1 MRFHEIKTLLEG
13 TGLRGGKT
21 GEVYADRDGTEYEFQ
36 VWDFKYPNDA
46 PSFQTPVQMQA
57 AIEQIQQENPEVE
70 IRWVNNQTNRTKA
83 FAFAKF
89 KAQNEKEVWLA
100 KYFQTASPTNTI
112 YDKEAAAVN
121 LTAATGSAATKA
133 TVNLQPGQ
141 LGVADGRPRNLS
153 AILKIV
159 ADHDQGSMLVN
170 AVTEASNGS
179 AIVFEQGAA
188 IKNALQDDFGEILA
202 PVAIISGHSI
212 VNGPVQQAIND
223 IYKGGDLKGATIM
236 FPPEQNNPLIDSFI
250 IKDGI
255 QMGVSHKGKQG
266 AKASITNIWK
276 AKEDAAKNKTG
287 QTYIKKF
294 KEAVAVLDICKQQ
307 GQAEQPITLAERYS
321 LISDVESKTL
331 RKLMEDPMSDNL
343 RLDGNPQ
350 SPNAVV
356 KTATAQDLAKVP
368 KALRRIFNMG
378 GYKRGSYVSFLCLA
392 RVAALVAEHVNSDPK
407 INFGEAIRSFLNSSA
422 MVQAKTIMS
431 AKGQDAVVKSIN
443 VVYPPNFQEKAKME
457 ANSYYGTGIK
467 SKFSFSLP
475 ST

>member
-36 VWDFKYPNDA
+36 VWDFKYPNNA
-46 PSFQTPVQMQA
+46 PSFQTPLQMQA
-57 AIEQIQQENPEVE
+57 AIEQIQQENPKVE
-70 IRWVNNQTNRTKA
+70 IRWVNSQTNRTKA

-89 KAQNEKEVWLA
+89 KSQNDNEVWLG

-121 LTAATGSAATKA
+121 LTASSGSAAIKA
-133 TVNLQPGQ
+133 NVNLQPGQ
-141 LGVADGRPRNLS
+141 LGVADGRPRNVS

-159 ADHDQGSMLVN
+159 GDHDQGTMLVN
-170 AVTEASNGS
+170 AVTEAMNGS

-188 IKNALQDDFGEILA
+188 IRNALQDDFGEILA
-202 PVAIISGHSI
+202 PVAIISGHTI

-276 AKEDAAKNKTG
+276 AKEDAAQNKTG
-287 QTYIKKF
+287 QAYIKKF

-307 GQAEQPITLAERYS
+307 GQAEQPITLAERYN

-331 RKLMEDPMSDNL
+331 RKLMEEPMADNL
-343 RLDGNPQ
+343 RLEGNPE

-392 RVAALVAEHVNSDPK
+392 RIAALVAEHVNSDPK

-422 MVQAKTIMS
+422 MVQAKTIIG
-431 AKGQDAVVKSIN
+431 AKGQDALVKSIN

>member
-36 VWDFKYPNDA
+36 VWDFKYPNNA
-46 PSFQTPVQMQA
+46 PSFQTPLQMQA

-70 IRWVNNQTNRTKA
+70 IRWVNSQTNRTKA

-89 KAQNEKEVWLA
+89 KAENNKEVWLA

-121 LTAATGSAATKA
+121 LTASSGSAAVKA
-133 TVNLQPGQ
+133 NVNLQPGQ
-141 LGVADGRPRNLS
+141 LGVADGRPRNVA

-159 ADHDQGSMLVN
+159 GDHDQGTMLVN
-170 AVTEASNGS
+170 AVTEAMNGS

-188 IKNALQDDFGEILA
+188 IKSALQDDFGEILA
-202 PVAIISGHSI
+202 PVAIISGHTI

-276 AKEDAAKNKTG
+276 AKEDAAQNKTG
-287 QTYIKKF
+287 QAYIKKF

-307 GQAEQPITLAERYS
+307 GQAEQPITLAERYN
-321 LISDVESKTL
+321 LISDSESKTL
-331 RKLMEDPMSDNL
+331 RKLMTEPMADNL
-343 RLDGNPQ
+343 RLEGNPE

-356 KTATAQDLAKVP
+356 KVATAEDLAKVP
-368 KALRRIFNMG
+368 RALRRIFNMG

-392 RVAALVAEHVNSDPK
+392 RIAALVAEHVNSDPT

-422 MVQAKTIMS
+422 MVQAKTIIS
-431 AKGQDAVVKSIN
+431 AKGQDALVKSIN

>member
-1 MRFHEIKTLLEG
+1 
-13 TGLRGGKT
+13 
-21 GEVYADRDGTEYEFQ
+21 
-36 VWDFKYPNDA
+36 
-46 PSFQTPVQMQA
+46 
-57 AIEQIQQENPEVE
+57 
-70 IRWVNNQTNRTKA
+70 
-83 FAFAKF
+83 
-89 KAQNEKEVWLA
+89 
-100 KYFQTASPTNTI
+100 
-112 YDKEAAAVN
+112 
-121 LTAATGSAATKA
+121 
-133 TVNLQPGQ
+133 
-141 LGVADGRPRNLS
+141 
-153 AILKIV
+153 
-159 ADHDQGSMLVN
+159 
-170 AVTEASNGS
+170 
-179 AIVFEQGAA
+179 VFEQGAA

-276 AKEDAAKNKTG
+276 AKEDAAQNKTG
-287 QTYIKKF
+287 QAYIKKF
-294 KEAVAVLDICKQQ
+294 KEAVAILDICKQQ

-331 RKLMEDPMSDNL
+331 RKLMEEPMSDSL

-431 AKGQDAVVKSIN
+431 AKGQDAIVKSIN

>member
-1 MRFHEIKTLLEG
+1 MRFHEFQILIEG
-13 TGLRGGKT
+13 TGLRGGKA

-46 PSFQTPVQMQA
+46 PSFESPLQMKA

-70 IRWVNNQTNRTKA
+70 IRWVNDPTNRTKA

-89 KAQNEKEVWLA
+89 KAENEKQIWLG

-121 LTAATGSAATKA
+121 LTAAKGSAAVKA
-133 TVNLQPGQ
+133 NVNLQPGQ
-141 LGVADGRPRNLS
+141 LGIADGRPRNVES
-153 AILKIV
+153 ILKVV
-159 ADHDQGSMLVN
+159 AGHDQGNMLVN
-170 AVTEASNGS
+170 AITEAVNGS
-179 AIVFEQGAA
+179 AIVFENGAA
-188 IKNALQDDFGEILA
+188 IKNALQDDFGEVVA
-202 PVAIISGHSI
+202 PIAIISGHNI
-212 VNGPVQQAIND
+212 VNGPVDQAIKD
-223 IYKGGDLKGATIM
+223 IFKGSDLSGASVL

-250 IKDGI
+250 VKDGI

-276 AKEDAAKNKTG
+276 AKEDAAKTKTG
-287 QTYIKKF
+287 KAYIAKF
-294 KEAVAVLDICKQQ
+294 TEAVEILDICKQQ
-307 GQAEQPITLAERYS
+307 GQAEQPITLAERYD
-321 LISDVESKTL
+321 LISDVEAKAL
-331 RKLMEDPMSDNL
+331 RALMADPMAEGL
-343 RLDGNPQ
+343 QLEGNPE

-356 KTATAQDLAKVP
+356 KTATAADLAKVP
-368 KALRRIFNMG
+368 KTLRRIFNMG
-378 GYKRGSYVSFLCLA
+378 GYKRGSYVSYLCLA
-392 RVAALVAEHVNSDPK
+392 RVAALVAEHVNSDPV
-407 INFGEAIRSFLNSSA
+407 IDFGEAIRSFLNSSA
-422 MVQAKTIMS
+422 MVQAKTFVS
-431 AKGQDAVVKSIN
+431 SKGQDAVVKSIN

>member
-13 TGLRGGKT
+13 TGLRGGKA

-46 PSFQTPVQMQA
+46 PSFETPLQTQA
-57 AIEQIQQENPEVE
+57 AVEEIQNANPDVE
-70 IRWVNNQTNRTKA
+70 IRWVNSPTNRTKA

-89 KAQNEKEVWLA
+89 KAENKEVWLG

-121 LTAATGSAATKA
+121 LTAAKGSAAVKA
-133 TVNLQPGQ
+133 SVNLQPGQ
-141 LGVADGRPRNLS
+141 LGIADGRARNIQS
-153 AILKIV
+153 ILKVI
-159 ADHDQGSMLVN
+159 ASHDQGTMLVN
-170 AVTEASNGS
+170 AVTEAANGS

-188 IKNALQDDFGEILA
+188 IRNALQDDFGEVLA

-212 VNGPVQQAIND
+212 VNGPVQQAIDD
-223 IYKGGDLKGATIM
+223 IFKGANLKGATVL

-250 IKDGI
+250 VKDGI

-276 AKEDAAKNKTG
+276 AKEDAANNKTG
-287 QTYIKKF
+287 QAYIKKF
-294 KEAVAVLDICKQQ
+294 KEAVTILDICKEQ
-307 GQAEQPITLAERYS
+307 GQAEQPITLAERYN
-321 LISDVESKTL
+321 LISDVEAKVL
-331 RKLMEDPMSDNL
+331 RQLMQNPMADNL
-343 RLDGNPQ
+343 QLEGNPE

-356 KTATAQDLAKVP
+356 KTATATDLAKVP

-378 GYKRGSYVSFLCLA
+378 GYKRGSYVSYLCLA

-431 AKGQDAVVKSIN
+431 AKGEDALVKSIN